1 VLESDFRI
9 LGPLEVWHAGR
20 RVDVAGARQRALLSV
35 LLLQAGEVASN
46 DRLID
51 EVWGDDPPTAGATA
65 LRVRISQLRRS
76 LGPVGELLVTRAPGY
91 VVRLET
97 AEQLDLRRF
106 ERLVEEGGEALA
118 RSDARGAAETLSQAL
133 ALWRGPPLGDV
144 GGAPF
149 APIAIARLEEL
160 KIVAIELRV
169 EAELALGQHARLVA
183 ELRALVE
190 EHPLRERLWG
200 LLMTALYR
208 DGRQADALAAYRE
221 ARRRL
226 VDEIGLEPGPDLHEL
241 ERRILAHDSTLQ
253 LQLDTPRAPTPRSIL
268 VLPRPDAGLE
278 RLLALA
284 EPLAAHRDQ
293 DLLIAVLVDDPA
305 QLGAGTARLNS
316 ARAAAAQRGVRARV
330 AAFTSSDHTAD
341 ALRLAADEDVALM
354 LMDASDEQLA
364 STASFEGLLADAPCD
379 VALVTG
385 ATRVTDSPVMVPF
398 GGRNHDWAALELG
411 AWFARAAGSPL
422 RLVGAGSDPDT
433 GRRDASRLLGSASLA
448 LQRALGVNAEPVL
461 ATPGVEG
468 MLAATAG
475 AGLVVAGL
483 SDRWSRDGVG
493 AARLELARH
502 ARCPVLLV
510 RGGVRPGGLAPPR
523 ALTHYTWSAHP

>member
-1 VLESDFRI
+1 VLESDFQI

-35 LLLQAGEVASN
+35 LLLQAGQVVST

-76 LGPVGELLVTRAPGY
+76 LGPIGDLLVTQAPGY
-91 VVRLET
+91 VMRPET
-97 AEQLDLRRF
+97 ADQLDLRRF

-118 RSDARGAAETLSQAL
+118 RADPRSAAETLRQAL

-149 APIAIARLEEL
+149 APIASARLEEL

-169 EAELALGQHARLVA
+169 EAELRLGQHAHLVA

-208 DGRQADALAAYRE
+208 DGRQADALATYRD

-241 ERRILAHDSTLQ
+241 ERRILAHDPT
-253 LQLDTPRAPTPRSIL
+253 LQLDTPRDPTPRSIL
-268 VLPRPDAGLE
+268 VLPRPDTGLE

-284 EPLAAHRDQ
+284 EPLAAHRGQ
-293 DLLIAVLVDDPA
+293 DLLIAALVDDPA
-305 QLGAGTARLNS
+305 QLSASTARLNA

-330 AAFTSSDHTAD
+330 AAFTSADHAVD

-354 LMDASDEQLA
+354 LMDTSDEQLA
-364 STASFEGLLADAPCD
+364 SPASFEALLAGAPCD

-385 ATRVTDSPVMVPF
+385 ATREGGSPVMVPF
-398 GGRNHDWAALELG
+398 GGRDHDWAALELG
-411 AWFARAAGSPL
+411 AWFAQATASPL
-422 RLVGAGSDPDT
+422 RLVGAGSDPGT

-448 LQRALGVNAEPVL
+448 LQRGLGITAEPVL
-461 ATPGVEG
+461 ATPGAEG
-468 MLAATAG
+468 MLAATDG
-475 AGLVVAGL
+475 AGLIIAGL
-483 SDRWSRDGVG
+483 SDRWARDGLG
-493 AARLELARH
+493 AARVELARR

-510 RGGVRPGGLAPPR
+510 RGGLRPGGLAPPR

>member
-35 LLLQAGEVASN
+35 LLLQAGEVVST

-76 LGPVGELLVTRAPGY
+76 LGPAGELLVTQAPGY
-91 VVRLET
+91 VMRLQPD
-97 AEQLDLRRF
+97 QLDLRRF
-106 ERLVEEGGEALA
+106 ERLVEDGGEALA
-118 RSDARGAAETLSQAL
+118 RGDPPGAAESLRQAL

-149 APIAIARLEEL
+149 APIASARLEEL
-160 KIVAIELRV
+160 RIVAIELRV
-169 EAELALGQHARLVA
+169 EAELRLGQHAPLVA

-208 DGRQADALAAYRE
+208 DGRQADALAAYRD

-241 ERRILAHDSTLQ
+241 ERRILAHDPT
-253 LQLDTPRAPTPRSIL
+253 LQLDTPRDPAPRSIL
-268 VLPRPDAGLE
+268 VLPRPDTGLE
-278 RLLALA
+278 SLLALA
-284 EPLAAHRDQ
+284 EPLAAHGDQ
-293 DLLIAVLVDDPA
+293 DLLIAALVDDPA
-305 QLGAGTARLNS
+305 QPGAGTARLNA

-330 AAFTSSDHTAD
+330 AAFTSSDHAAD
-341 ALRLAADEDVALM
+341 VLRLAADEDVALM

-364 STASFEGLLADAPCD
+364 GPAAFEGLLAGAVRRRARGRRHPRGRHAGHGAVRRPRPRLGRAGTRRLVRAGHCLAAAARRCRVGPGQRAPRRQPP
-379 VALVTG
+379 AG
-385 ATRVTDSPVMVPF
+385 QRV
-398 GGRNHDWAALELG
+398 
-411 AWFARAAGSPL
+411 ARAPA
-422 RLVGAGSDPDT
+422 RA
-433 GRRDASRLLGSASLA
+433 RR
-448 LQRALGVNAEPVL
+448 
-461 ATPGVEG
+461 
-468 MLAATAG
+468 
-475 AGLVVAGL
+475 
-483 SDRWSRDGVG
+483 
-493 AARLELARH
+493 H
-502 ARCPVLLV
+502 C
-510 RGGVRPGGLAPPR
+510 
-523 ALTHYTWSAHP
+523 